1 MTGSDGTDG
10 ETERCSFCRM
20 PIPTEPVAAGETGDC
35 CSEAC
40 RDALLEG
47 DDVFT
52 EHQGNQR
59 VQPGVSALDASLPQG
74 FPRNAF
80 VLVSDEPGARDRA
93 VGAELVWRAL
103 ERGEPAVVV
112 SFKEPPGSVV
122 QQFVSL
128 DWNVLPY
135 LESGQLHVI
144 DCFTYRVE
152 DRERMFDRMDDWS
165 RHLHRVA
172 ADATT
177 TIRDPTD
184 LGEVQNKL
192 DNALERREM
201 VDDGLVIMDSLTELG
216 TLVQPVQ
223 AYNFVKEV
231 RADVCKGRFVP
242 VFAGA
247 TRAGTGDAFPHD
259 LSYVADG
266 LIDLRLT
273 DEIVDDTL
281 IKQIRIRKLNGV
293 LVIPEWHTYEYT
305 SRLGMVLFDPE
316 EELEVSTDAGE
327 AGSADHGERSA
338 AGDPSTAAPD
348 ETRTG
353 DASGDEAGGAGGA
366 DGGAAASGPD
376 EEG

>member
-1 MTGSDGTDG
+1 MTGGDGSPEDADG
-10 ETERCSFCRM
+10 DEEDGSASSTVRCAFCRM
-20 PIPTEPVAAGETGDC
+20 PIPEGSNPVEAGGETYEC

-40 RDALLEG
+40 RDALVES
-47 DDVFT
+47 DYVFT
-52 EHQGNQR
+52 EYQGHQR

-74 FPRNAF
+74 FPRNAL
-80 VLVSDEPGARDRA
+80 VLVSDEPGSRDRA
-93 VGAELVWRAL
+93 LGAELVWRAL
-103 ERGEPAVVV
+103 RRGEPAVVV
-112 SFKEPPGSVV
+112 SFQEPPGSIV

-135 LESGQLHVI
+135 LESGQLHIV
-144 DCFTYRVE
+144 DCFTYRVA
-152 DRERMFDRMDDWS
+152 DRDRMLDRMDEWNQ
-165 RHLHRVA
+165 HLHRVA
-172 ADATT
+172 EDATT

-192 DNALERREM
+192 DNALETREM
-201 VDDGLVIMDSLTELG
+201 VDDGLVILDSLTELG

-223 AYNFVKEV
+223 AYNFVKDV

-247 TRAGTGDAFPHD
+247 TRAGKGDAFPHD

-273 DEIVDDTL
+273 DDIVEDTL

-293 LVIPEWHTYEYT
+293 LVIPEWHSYEYT

-316 EELEVSTDAGE
+316 EELEKPPAREDPADETDTEDEKEDPPTAGE
-327 AGSADHGERSA
+327 
-338 AGDPSTAAPD
+338 
-348 ETRTG
+348 
-353 DASGDEAGGAGGA
+353 
-366 DGGAAASGPD
+366 
-376 EEG
+376 